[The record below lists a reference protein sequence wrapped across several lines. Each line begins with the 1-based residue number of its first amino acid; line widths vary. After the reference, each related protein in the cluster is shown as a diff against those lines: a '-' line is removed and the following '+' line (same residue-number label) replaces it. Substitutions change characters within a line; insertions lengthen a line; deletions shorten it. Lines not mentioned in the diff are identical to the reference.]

1 MRVGRVGPRS
11 GSLRHPGAAHVPRRW
26 TNPPQGAGTP
36 ADRAPSTV
44 DRSVGDGGRR
54 GLRRGRSYTG
64 AVTVPAPILAPS
76 ILAADFAHLADEAR
90 AVEGVADWLHVDVM
104 DNHFVPNL
112 TIGLPVVRS
121 LLAVSKLP
129 FDVHLM
135 IEDPRR
141 WAPAYAD
148 AGVYNVTFHAEAC
161 EDPVAL
167 ARDLR
172 SAGVKAGL
180 AIDRD
185 TPIEP
190 YLDLLPCFD
199 TLLIM
204 TIKAG
209 FGGQRF
215 IPGLLD
221 KVRTARRHTATGHL
235 ELRIEVDG
243 GIAADTIEQ
252 AAAAGA
258 DAFVAGTAVY
268 GADDP
273 AEAVRRLRRLVERA
287 SARQ

>member
-1 MRVGRVGPRS
+1 MT
-11 GSLRHPGAAHVPRRW
+11 A
-26 TNPPQGAGTP
+26 
-36 ADRAPSTV
+36 
-44 DRSVGDGGRR
+44 
-54 GLRRGRSYTG
+54 
-64 AVTVPAPILAPS
+64 PAPIVAPS
-76 ILAADFAHLADEAR
+76 ILSADFARLADEVKV
-90 AVEGVADWLHVDVM
+90 VESAADWLHVDVM

-112 TIGLPVVRS
+112 TIGLPVVQS
-121 LLAVSKLP
+121 LLAATTLP

-141 WAPAYAD
+141 WAPAYAE
-148 AGVYNVTFHAEAC
+148 AGAYNVTFHAEAC
-161 EDPVAL
+161 DDPVAL
-167 ARDLR
+167 AGDLR
-172 SAGVKAGL
+172 AAGAKAGL

-190 YLDLLPCFD
+190 YLELLPSFD

-215 IPGLLD
+215 IPELLD
-221 KVRTARRHTATGHL
+221 KVRAARRHVDAGHL

-258 DAFVAGTAVY
+258 DALVAGTAVY
-268 GADDP
+268 GAADP
-273 AEAVRRLRRLVERA
+273 AEAARRPRGLAEQARR
-287 SARQ
+287 QD